1 MSDITCSPD
10 PPVIPSHSEYTNR
23 PEYDGT
29 VTVDSLEYPSL
40 VRTEALVLT
49 SLTNNTL
56 LAKNYMANLT

>member
-1 MSDITCSPD
+1 M
-10 PPVIPSHSEYTNR
+10 IPSHSEYSGR

-29 VTVDSLEYPSL
+29 VTVNSLEYPSL
-40 VRTEALVLT
+40 VRTDNLVLN